1 VSFQLSILKILD
13 GQTDG
18 RASLEVIKQHL
29 AVLYTS
35 GQEWTGR
42 MNRLAERVPDLDIF
56 VQKLVVREPGVWNIT
71 GEGRSLLAILE
82 GRVAA
87 NEDIALAEPSPA
99 GLMTEASA
107 RPGP

>member
-42 MNRLAERVPDLDIF
+42 MKRLAERVPDVDIF
-56 VQKLVVREPGVWNIT
+56 GQKLVVREPGVWSIT
-71 GEGRSLLAILE
+71 EEGRSFLAILE
-82 GRVAA
+82 RPVAA
-87 NEDIALAEPSPA
+87 NEDITLAESSPA
-99 GLMTEASA
+99 APMTGASA